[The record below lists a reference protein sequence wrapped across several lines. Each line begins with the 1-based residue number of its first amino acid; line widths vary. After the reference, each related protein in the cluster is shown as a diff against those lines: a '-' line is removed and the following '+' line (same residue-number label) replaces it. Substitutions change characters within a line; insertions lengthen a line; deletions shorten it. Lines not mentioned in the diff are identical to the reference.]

1 MEGDSADLAQ
11 TVATAQKSIK
21 PLRCLLVPG
30 VGQKA
35 AMAAVSEA
43 ARKRAR
49 DLADYVAQLQ
59 AYGVTS
65 LRGLAEALNA
75 NEIETPRGWGPGAVQ
90 CAEPLGPDRLSA
102 GHKVIT
108 GICRV
113 LR

>member
-1 MEGDSADLAQ
+1 VGTEGDSADLAQ

-21 PLRCLLVPG
+21 PLRYLFRCDTAHHLVPG

-35 AMAAVSEA
+35 AIAAVSEA

-59 AYGVTS
+59 ADGVTS

-75 NEIETPRGWGPGAVQ
+75 NEIETPRGGAWGPSSVRNLLARID
-90 CAEPLGPDRLSA
+90 A
-102 GHKVIT
+102 
-108 GICRV
+108 
-113 LR
+113 